1 MWLNENAGIVV
12 LIFGI
17 LTIALLAV
25 MLWLVFT
32 LRNRFA
38 VQRLKFVGL
47 YATDVETRTDYAA
60 LTVGNRSVSEIAIKE
75 LGIKNGGVAFN
86 LTALYKRKEGLDEK
100 ARIVIEQRRSI
111 GFCLEREELWALLTD
126 GKKGKELKT
135 LRLYAIDLTGNVY
148 QGRIPAVKKLLAGIL
163 AVEKNAARNGAPA
176 SFAPKPAQTAPAV
189 KSAAESAPVAP
200 AAKPAQSAPVAP
212 AAKPAQSAPVV
223 PAPQPAETP
232 AVPAEEPAMPV
243 LPVSEPTED
252 PAAPP
257 AREPEEP
264 APAEEP
270 FLQADAELAPA
281 QLPAEASEEDETE
294 PAD

>member
-111 GFCLEREELWALLTD
+111 SFRLERDELWALLTD

-176 SFAPKPAQTAPAV
+176 SFAPKPVETAP
-189 KSAAESAPVAP
+189 APVAP
-200 AAKPAQSAPVAP
+200 AAKPAQSAPVIPAP
-212 AAKPAQSAPVV
+212 KPAEM
-223 PAPQPAETP
+223 PAM
-232 AVPAEEPAMPV
+232 PAEEPAMPV

-281 QLPAEASEEDETE
+281 QLPAEEPEEDETE

>member
-163 AVEKNAARNGAPA
+163 AAEKNAARNGAPA
-176 SFAPKPAQTAPAV
+176 SFAPKPVETAPAV
-189 KSAAESAPVAP
+189 KSTAESAPVAP
-200 AAKPAQSAPVAP
+200 AAKPAQSAPVI
-212 AAKPAQSAPVV
+212 
-223 PAPQPAETP
+223 PAPKPAETP
-232 AVPAEEPAMPV
+232 VMPAEEPAMPV

-281 QLPAEASEEDETE
+281 QLPTEASEEDETE

>member
-163 AVEKNAARNGAPA
+163 AAEKNAAKNGAPA

-189 KSAAESAPVAP
+189 KSTAEI
-200 AAKPAQSAPVAP
+200 APVAP

-264 APAEEP
+264 APAEET

-281 QLPAEASEEDETE
+281 QLPAEESEEDETE
-294 PAD
+294 SID

>member
-176 SFAPKPAQTAPAV
+176 SFAPKPVETAP
-189 KSAAESAPVAP
+189 APVAP
-200 AAKPAQSAPVAP
+200 AAKPAQSAPVI
-212 AAKPAQSAPVV
+212 
-223 PAPQPAETP
+223 PAPKPAETP
-232 AVPAEEPAMPV
+232 VMPAEEPAMPV

-281 QLPAEASEEDETE
+281 QLPAEAS
-294 PAD
+294 

>member
-163 AVEKNAARNGAPA
+163 AAEKNAARNGAAA
-176 SFAPKPAQTAPAV
+176 SFAPKPARTAPAV
-189 KSAAESAPVAP
+189 KSPAESAPVAP
-200 AAKPAQSAPVAP
+200 AAKPAQSAPVI
-212 AAKPAQSAPVV
+212 
-223 PAPQPAETP
+223 PAPKPAETP

-252 PAAPP
+252 PVAPP

>member
-189 KSAAESAPVAP
+189 KSTAESAPVAP
-200 AAKPAQSAPVAP
+200 AAKPAQSAPVIP
-212 AAKPAQSAPVV
+212 AAKPA
-223 PAPQPAETP
+223 ETP
-232 AVPAEEPAMPV
+232 VMPAEEPAMPV

-257 AREPEEP
+257 ARKPEEP

-294 PAD
+294 SAD

>member
-163 AVEKNAARNGAPA
+163 AAEKNAARNGAPA

-189 KSAAESAPVAP
+189 KSTAAPAPVAP
-200 AAKPAQSAPVAP
+200 AAKPAQSAPVI
-212 AAKPAQSAPVV
+212 
-223 PAPQPAETP
+223 PAPKPAETP

-257 AREPEEP
+257 ARKPEEP

-281 QLPAEASEEDETE
+281 QLPAEESEEDETE

>member
-163 AVEKNAARNGAPA
+163 AAEKNAARNGAPA

-189 KSAAESAPVAP
+189 KSTAESAPVAP
-200 AAKPAQSAPVAP
+200 AAKPAQSAPVI
-212 AAKPAQSAPVV
+212 
-223 PAPQPAETP
+223 PAPKPAETP

>member
-163 AVEKNAARNGAPA
+163 AAEKNAAKNGAPA
-176 SFAPKPAQTAPAV
+176 SFALKPARTAPAPAV
-189 KSAAESAPVAP
+189 KSTAEIAPVAL
-200 AAKPAQSAPVAP
+200 AAKPAQSAPVI
-212 AAKPAQSAPVV
+212 
-223 PAPQPAETP
+223 PAPKPAETP
-232 AVPAEEPAMPV
+232 AMPAEEPAMPV

-252 PAAPP
+252 PVAPP

-294 PAD
+294 SAD

>member
-75 LGIKNGGVAFN
+75 LGIRNGGVAFN

-163 AVEKNAARNGAPA
+163 AAEKNAARNGAPA
-176 SFAPKPAQTAPAV
+176 SFAPKPVETAP
-189 KSAAESAPVAP
+189 APVAP
-200 AAKPAQSAPVAP
+200 AAKPAQSAPVI
-212 AAKPAQSAPVV
+212 

-252 PAAPP
+252 PVAPP
-257 AREPEEP
+257 AREPDEP
-264 APAEEP
+264 APAEET

-294 PAD
+294 SAD

>member
-163 AVEKNAARNGAPA
+163 AAEKNAARNGAPA

-189 KSAAESAPVAP
+189 KSTAESAPVAP
-200 AAKPAQSAPVAP
+200 AAKPAQSAPVI
-212 AAKPAQSAPVV
+212 
-223 PAPQPAETP
+223 PAPKPAETP

-294 PAD
+294 SAD

>member
-1 MWLNENAGIVV
+1 MQTSDQTNA
-12 LIFGI
+12 
-17 LTIALLAV
+17 AC
-25 MLWLVFT
+25 
-32 LRNRFA
+32 
-38 VQRLKFVGL
+38 
-47 YATDVETRTDYAA
+47 
-60 LTVGNRSVSEIAIKE
+60 EIT
-75 LGIKNGGVAFN
+75 G
-86 LTALYKRKEGLDEK
+86 

-163 AVEKNAARNGAPA
+163 AAEKNAARNGAPA
-176 SFAPKPAQTAPAV
+176 SFAPKPVETAP
-189 KSAAESAPVAP
+189 APVAP
-200 AAKPAQSAPVAP
+200 AAKPAQSAPVI
-212 AAKPAQSAPVV
+212 
-223 PAPQPAETP
+223 PAPKPAETP

-252 PAAPP
+252 PVAPP

-281 QLPAEASEEDETE
+281 QFPAEASEEDETE

>member
-163 AVEKNAARNGAPA
+163 AAEKNAARNGAPA

-189 KSAAESAPVAP
+189 KSAAE
-200 AAKPAQSAPVAP
+200 SAPVAP

-252 PAAPP
+252 PVAPP

-281 QLPAEASEEDETE
+281 QLPAEESEEDETE
-294 PAD
+294 SAD

>member
-163 AVEKNAARNGAPA
+163 AAEKNAARNGAPA
-176 SFAPKPAQTAPAV
+176 SFAPKPAQTAPAHAV
-189 KSAAESAPVAP
+189 KSAAESAPA
-200 AAKPAQSAPVAP
+200 AP

-281 QLPAEASEEDETE
+281 QFPAEESEEDETE
-294 PAD
+294 SAD

>member
-163 AVEKNAARNGAPA
+163 AAEKNAARNGAPA

-189 KSAAESAPVAP
+189 KSTAESAPVAP
-200 AAKPAQSAPVAP
+200 AAKPAQSAPVI
-212 AAKPAQSAPVV
+212 
-223 PAPQPAETP
+223 PAPKPAETP

-252 PAAPP
+252 PVAPP

>member
-75 LGIKNGGVAFN
+75 LGIRNGGVAFN

-163 AVEKNAARNGAPA
+163 AAEKNAARNGAPA
-176 SFAPKPAQTAPAV
+176 SFAPKPVETAP
-189 KSAAESAPVAP
+189 APVAP
-200 AAKPAQSAPVAP
+200 AAKPAQSAPVI
-212 AAKPAQSAPVV
+212 
-223 PAPQPAETP
+223 PAPKPAETP
-232 AVPAEEPAMPV
+232 VMPAEEPAMPV
-243 LPVSEPTED
+243 LPVNEPTED

-281 QLPAEASEEDETE
+281 QLPAEESEEDETE

>member
-163 AVEKNAARNGAPA
+163 AAEKNAARNGAPA
-176 SFAPKPAQTAPAV
+176 SFAPKPVETAP
-189 KSAAESAPVAP
+189 APVAP
-200 AAKPAQSAPVAP
+200 AAKPAQSAPVI
-212 AAKPAQSAPVV
+212 
-223 PAPQPAETP
+223 PAPKPAETP

-281 QLPAEASEEDETE
+281 QLPAEESEEDETE

>member
-163 AVEKNAARNGAPA
+163 AAEKNAAKNGAPA
-176 SFAPKPAQTAPAV
+176 SFAPKPAQTAPAPAV
-189 KSAAESAPVAP
+189 KSTAESAPVAP
-200 AAKPAQSAPVAP
+200 AAKPAQSAPVI
-212 AAKPAQSAPVV
+212 
-223 PAPQPAETP
+223 PAPKPAETP

-243 LPVSEPTED
+243 LPVNEPTED

-281 QLPAEASEEDETE
+281 QLPAEASKEDETE

>member
-47 YATDVETRTDYAA
+47 YATDVETRTDHAA

-163 AVEKNAARNGAPA
+163 AAEKNAARNGAPA
-176 SFAPKPAQTAPAV
+176 SFAPKPAQTAPA
-189 KSAAESAPVAP
+189 PVAP
-200 AAKPAQSAPVAP
+200 AAKPAQSAPVI
-212 AAKPAQSAPVV
+212 
-223 PAPQPAETP
+223 PAPKPAETP
-232 AVPAEEPAMPV
+232 VMPAEEPAMPV

-281 QLPAEASEEDETE
+281 QFPVEASEEDETE
-294 PAD
+294 SAD

>member
-163 AVEKNAARNGAPA
+163 AAEKNAAKNGAPA

-189 KSAAESAPVAP
+189 KSTAE
-200 AAKPAQSAPVAP
+200 SAPVAP

-223 PAPQPAETP
+223 PASQPAETP
-232 AVPAEEPAMPV
+232 AMPAEEPAMPV

-252 PAAPP
+252 PVAPP

-281 QLPAEASEEDETE
+281 QLPAEESEEDETE
-294 PAD
+294 PVD

>member
-163 AVEKNAARNGAPA
+163 AAEKNAARNGAPA
-176 SFAPKPAQTAPAV
+176 SFAPKPVEIAP
-189 KSAAESAPVAP
+189 APVAP
-200 AAKPAQSAPVAP
+200 AAKPAQSAPVI
-212 AAKPAQSAPVV
+212 
-223 PAPQPAETP
+223 PAPKPAETP

>member
-163 AVEKNAARNGAPA
+163 AAEKNAARNGAPA
-176 SFAPKPAQTAPAV
+176 SFAPKPVETAPAV
-189 KSAAESAPVAP
+189 KSTAESAPVAP
-200 AAKPAQSAPVAP
+200 AAKPAQSAPV
-212 AAKPAQSAPVV
+212 VLV
-223 PAPQPAETP
+223 PQPAETP
-232 AVPAEEPAMPV
+232 AVPAEEPVMPV

-294 PAD
+294 SAD

>member
-163 AVEKNAARNGAPA
+163 AAEKNAARNGAPA
-176 SFAPKPAQTAPAV
+176 SFAPKPVETASAV
-189 KSAAESAPVAP
+189 KSAAEIAPVAP
-200 AAKPAQSAPVAP
+200 AAKPAQSAPVI
-212 AAKPAQSAPVV
+212 
-223 PAPQPAETP
+223 PAPKPAETP
-232 AVPAEEPAMPV
+232 VMPAEEPAMPV

>member
-163 AVEKNAARNGAPA
+163 AAEKNATRNGAPA
-176 SFAPKPAQTAPAV
+176 SFAPKPVETAP
-189 KSAAESAPVAP
+189 APVAP
-200 AAKPAQSAPVAP
+200 AAKPAQSAPVI
-212 AAKPAQSAPVV
+212 
-223 PAPQPAETP
+223 PAPKPAETP

-264 APAEEP
+264 APAEET

-281 QLPAEASEEDETE
+281 QLPAEESEEDETK

>member
-163 AVEKNAARNGAPA
+163 AAEKNAARNGAPA

-189 KSAAESAPVAP
+189 KSTAE
-200 AAKPAQSAPVAP
+200 SAPVAP

-232 AVPAEEPAMPV
+232 AMPAEEPAMPV

-270 FLQADAELAPA
+270 FLQAEAELAPA

>member
-163 AVEKNAARNGAPA
+163 AAEKNAARNGAPA

-200 AAKPAQSAPVAP
+200 AAKPAQSAPV
-212 AAKPAQSAPVV
+212 V

-232 AVPAEEPAMPV
+232 AMPAEEPAMPV

-252 PAAPP
+252 PAAPL

-264 APAEEP
+264 APAEET

-281 QLPAEASEEDETE
+281 QLPAEESEEDETE
-294 PAD
+294 SID

>member
-163 AVEKNAARNGAPA
+163 AAEKNAARNGAPA

-189 KSAAESAPVAP
+189 KSTAESAPVAP
-200 AAKPAQSAPVAP
+200 AAKPAQSAPVI
-212 AAKPAQSAPVV
+212 

-232 AVPAEEPAMPV
+232 AVPAEEPAMPA

-294 PAD
+294 SAD

>member
-163 AVEKNAARNGAPA
+163 AAEKNAARNGAPA

-189 KSAAESAPVAP
+189 KSTAESAPVAP
-200 AAKPAQSAPVAP
+200 AANSI
-212 AAKPAQSAPVV
+212 QSAPVV

-294 PAD
+294 SAD

>member
-163 AVEKNAARNGAPA
+163 AAEKNAARNGAPA
-176 SFAPKPAQTAPAV
+176 SFAPRPAQTAPA
-189 KSAAESAPVAP
+189 PVAP
-200 AAKPAQSAPVAP
+200 AAN
-212 AAKPAQSAPVV
+212 PAQSAPVV

-232 AVPAEEPAMPV
+232 VMPAEEPAMPV

>member
-163 AVEKNAARNGAPA
+163 AAEKNAARNGAPA

-189 KSAAESAPVAP
+189 KSTAE
-200 AAKPAQSAPVAP
+200 SAPVAP

-232 AVPAEEPAMPV
+232 AMPAEEPAMPV

>member
-163 AVEKNAARNGAPA
+163 AAEKNAARNGAPA
-176 SFAPKPAQTAPAV
+176 SFAPKPVETAP
-189 KSAAESAPVAP
+189 APVAP
-200 AAKPAQSAPVAP
+200 AAKPAQSAPVI
-212 AAKPAQSAPVV
+212 
-223 PAPQPAETP
+223 PAPKPAETP

-243 LPVSEPTED
+243 LPVNEPTED

-281 QLPAEASEEDETE
+281 QFPAEASEEDETE
-294 PAD
+294 SAD

>member
-176 SFAPKPAQTAPAV
+176 SFAPKPVETAP
-189 KSAAESAPVAP
+189 APVAP

-212 AAKPAQSAPVV
+212 VANSIQSAPVV
-223 PAPQPAETP
+223 PAPKPAETP
-232 AVPAEEPAMPV
+232 AMPVEEPAMPV

-252 PAAPP
+252 PVAPP

-281 QLPAEASEEDETE
+281 QLPAEEPEEDETE
-294 PAD
+294 SAD

>member
-163 AVEKNAARNGAPA
+163 AAEKNAARNGAPA
-176 SFAPKPAQTAPAV
+176 SFASKPVETAP
-189 KSAAESAPVAP
+189 APVAP
-200 AAKPAQSAPVAP
+200 AAKPAQSAPVI
-212 AAKPAQSAPVV
+212 
-223 PAPQPAETP
+223 PAPKPAETP
-232 AVPAEEPAMPV
+232 VMPAEEPAMPV

-281 QLPAEASEEDETE
+281 QLPAEESEEDETE

>member
-189 KSAAESAPVAP
+189 KSTAE
-200 AAKPAQSAPVAP
+200 SAPVAP

-281 QLPAEASEEDETE
+281 QLPAEESEEDETE
-294 PAD
+294 SID

>member
-163 AVEKNAARNGAPA
+163 AAEKNAAKNGAPA

-189 KSAAESAPVAP
+189 KSTAEI
-200 AAKPAQSAPVAP
+200 APVAP

-281 QLPAEASEEDETE
+281 QLPAEEPEEDETE

>member
-176 SFAPKPAQTAPAV
+176 SFAPKPAQTASAV

-200 AAKPAQSAPVAP
+200 AANPAQSAPVI
-212 AAKPAQSAPVV
+212 
-223 PAPQPAETP
+223 PAPKPAETP
-232 AVPAEEPAMPV
+232 VMPAEEPAMPV

-281 QLPAEASEEDETE
+281 QFPAEASEEDETE

>member
-163 AVEKNAARNGAPA
+163 AAEKNAVKNGAPA

-189 KSAAESAPVAP
+189 KSTAESAPVAS
-200 AAKPAQSAPVAP
+200 AAKPAQSAPVI
-212 AAKPAQSAPVV
+212 
-223 PAPQPAETP
+223 PAPKPAETP
-232 AVPAEEPAMPV
+232 VMPAEEPAMPV

-252 PAAPP
+252 PAAPS

>member
-163 AVEKNAARNGAPA
+163 AAEKNAARNGAPA

-200 AAKPAQSAPVAP
+200 AAKPAQSAPVI
-212 AAKPAQSAPVV
+212 

-232 AVPAEEPAMPV
+232 AMPVEEPAMPV

-257 AREPEEP
+257 AHEPEEP

-281 QLPAEASEEDETE
+281 QLPAGEPEEDETE
-294 PAD
+294 SID

>member
-163 AVEKNAARNGAPA
+163 AAEKNAAKNGAPA
-176 SFAPKPAQTAPAV
+176 SFAPKPVETAP
-189 KSAAESAPVAP
+189 APVAP
-200 AAKPAQSAPVAP
+200 AAKPAQSAPVI
-212 AAKPAQSAPVV
+212 
-223 PAPQPAETP
+223 PAPKPAETP
-232 AVPAEEPAMPV
+232 VMPAEEPAMPV

-281 QLPAEASEEDETE
+281 QLPAEESEEDETE